1 MGCMSENTY
10 IVEYSRPEDERAGT
24 HLVLLLHGYGSHE
37 KDLLSLAEHLPQE
50 GITYAGMRA
59 PQPVGTQFSADAT
72 GAHIPDEAIGYQWY
86 PLDQQLNADVRTI
99 EQASDYVLEWVEQH
113 ESHYASV
120 SLVGVLARHGG
131 GDFYGAA
138 SPRKFAALVGLS
150 GYAVE
155 SDSPYFKDDEL
166 KATELP
172 VFFGRDQED
181 PIIPQPFVDY
191 TYEWIRAYTDGIK
204 VLYAGAGHGVSALEI
219 RHVGEFIDVKVLGN
233 APRIRAEKVADA
245 ADNAGV
251 SEQESAD

>member
-1 MGCMSENTY
+1 MCFRLESHFLRAQWRKPAGGDIGNMGCMSENTY
-10 IVEYSRPEDERAGT
+10 IVEYSRPENERAGT

-120 SLVGVLARHGG
+120 
-131 GDFYGAA
+131 
-138 SPRKFAALVGLS
+138 ALVGLS

-155 SDSPYFKDDEL
+155 SDSPYFKDDDL